1 MISFSPDFIYWQ
13 NNNSTKEGANQ
24 KAEFTAMNEAAK
36 SKMHQV
42 TALFTKFCIFYTSLL
57 HVDVDYLFF
66 SVVQGESL
74 HSDEVIQ
81 GL

>member
-1 MISFSPDFIYWQ
+1 
-13 NNNSTKEGANQ
+13 
-24 KAEFTAMNEAAK
+24 MNEAAK